1 MSLPSLIVQGLRLLQ
16 LAFLLLPTRLELI
29 VEALLQLKL
38 LLGVLVVDVVQFALL
53 LEQLE
58 LEVFGEL
65 RVATEDFLDLRQVL
79 LGHLVAEKLVD
90 LLDQG

>member
-1 MSLPSLIVQGLRLLQ
+1 MSLPSLIIQGLRLLQ

-65 RVATEDFLDLRQVL
+65 GVAAKDFLALDLVTM
-79 LGHLVAEKLVD
+79 GSSCGGYSSSKFW
-90 LLDQG
+90 